1 MQSEK
6 MLLIMG
12 EISRND
18 VGIPPEVKLFF
29 DDEKWNRRNDGLFL
43 RKSTLILITKNRRD
57 VGGNLSKLLGIPP
70 EFKPILI
77 MKNKTEQETVEEM
90 LRQISRLSPQSI
102 NHIGVYC
109 LDLLRNRLELSLK
122 EPNKMD

>member
-1 MQSEK
+1 
-6 MLLIMG
+6 MG
-12 EISRND
+12 EFSRNS

-29 DDEKWNRRNDGLFL
+29 DNEK
-43 RKSTLILITKNRRD
+43 TKQ
-57 VGGNLSKLLGIPP
+57 KKWWAIPP
-70 EFKPILI
+70 EVKLILI

-122 EPNKMD
+122 ELNKKD

>member
-1 MQSEK
+1 
-6 MLLIMG
+6 ML
-12 EISRND
+12 EVISRNY
-18 VGIPPEVKLFF
+18 
-29 DDEKWNRRNDGLFL
+29 
-43 RKSTLILITKNRRD
+43 
-57 VGGNLSKLLGIPP
+57 LGIPQ

-90 LRQISRLSPQSI
+90 LGKISRLSPQAI

-122 EPNKMD
+122 ELNKKD

>member
-1 MQSEK
+1 
-6 MLLIMG
+6 MG
-12 EISRND
+12 EFSRND
-18 VGIPPEVKLFF
+18 V
-29 DDEKWNRRNDGLFL
+29 
-43 RKSTLILITKNRRD
+43 
-57 VGGNLSKLLGIPP
+57 GIPP

-109 LDLLRNRLELSLK
+109 LDLLRNRLELELSPK
-122 EPNKMD
+122 ELDKKD

>member
-1 MQSEK
+1 M
-6 MLLIMG
+6 MW
-12 EISRND
+12 
-18 VGIPPEVKLFF
+18 V
-29 DDEKWNRRNDGLFL
+29 FL
-43 RKSTLILITKNRRD
+43 RKSTLILITKNRKN

-102 NHIGVYC
+102 NRIGVWC

-122 EPNKMD
+122 ELNKND

>member
-1 MQSEK
+1 
-6 MLLIMG
+6 ML
-12 EISRND
+12 EVISRNC
-18 VGIPPEVKLFF
+18 
-29 DDEKWNRRNDGLFL
+29 
-43 RKSTLILITKNRRD
+43 
-57 VGGNLSKLLGIPP
+57 LGIPP
-70 EFKPILI
+70 KFKPILI

-122 EPNKMD
+122 ELNKMD